1 MESTLKRT
9 WAEVDLDAIAHNYDV
24 LRRRMGE
31 NVKFLGVVKAGEGGR
46 LSGRQLH
53 RRGHGTAE

>member
-24 LRRRMGE
+24 LRRAWG
-31 NVKFLGVVKAGEGGR
+31 K
-46 LSGRQLH
+46 
-53 RRGHGTAE
+53 T